1 MDRAKIGKDAED
13 RAAEYLKSQGLEIL
27 SRNFRRRLGELD
39 VIARAGDV
47 LIIAEVRTRS
57 SQGFGGAAAS
67 VDWVKQR
74 KIVKAAHQLLQSE
87 PQLAKLRV
95 RFDVLV
101 VTDEEVEWI
110 KHAFDARELT

>member
-13 RAAEYLKSQGLEIL
+13 RAVEYLLGQGLEIL
-27 SRNFRRRLGELD
+27 SRNFRRRFGELD
-39 VIARAGDV
+39 VIARSGDV

-57 SQGFGGAAAS
+57 SQNFGGAAAS
-67 VDWVKQR
+67 VDWIKQR

-95 RFDVLV
+95 RFDVIV
-101 VTDEEVEWI
+101 VNDVDVEWI
-110 KHAFDARELT
+110 KHAFDAREVT

>member
-1 MDRAKIGKDAED
+1 MDRAQIGKDAED
-13 RAAEYLKSQGLEIL
+13 RAVEYLTSQGLEIL

-39 VIARAGDV
+39 VVARSGDV

-57 SQGFGGAAAS
+57 TQNFGGAAAS

-74 KIVKAAHQLLQSE
+74 KIVKAAHQLLQTQ

-95 RFDVLV
+95 RFDVIV
-101 VTDEEVEWI
+101 VNDADVEWI